1 MVLGDAQ
8 RTWRQT
14 ANCEAKTKQN
24 KTNLTC
30 AKPRSFNT
38 QEHIGNGKIRDQ
50 VLLVQTTVKIQLSIF
65 SKGFLKKLHCTF

>member
-1 MVLGDAQ
+1 LDDVQ

-30 AKPRSFNT
+30 AKPRNLSTSKYTVNR
-38 QEHIGNGKIRDQ
+38 KIWDQ
-50 VLLVQTTVKIQLSIF
+50 SPVLVTIVKI
-65 SKGFLKKLHCTF
+65 